1 MRMSSIGGSLLAGV
15 AGYVDTLGFVALFGL
30 FTAHVTGNFVLIG
43 SELARHGHGVLLKL
57 LVFPAFVM
65 AVAIGHLIGRYCE
78 RRGRSSIRPL
88 LICETLLLCGFLFAG
103 VWASPI
109 KQSDSM
115 GALLAGMLG
124 GMAMGVQN
132 CLSRQALA
140 KLTPTTIMTGNV
152 TQLVMD
158 AVDWLIGEATPDIR
172 ARIGKLF
179 FPVLAFGL
187 GAIGGAMGYVRL
199 GFTALLLP
207 LCLLLV
213 LIWKAESLLTEPRAL
228 AARLC
233 GVRAR

>member
-43 SELARHGHGVLLKL
+43 SELARPGHGGVLLKL
-57 LVFPAFVM
+57 LVFPAFVI
-65 AVAIGHLIGRYCE
+65 AVAIAHLIDRHCE
-78 RRGRSSIRPL
+78 RRDRSSIRPL
-88 LICETLLLCGFLFAG
+88 LVCETLLLCGFLLAG
-103 VWASPI
+103 IWASPI

-115 GALLAGMLG
+115 GALLAGTLG

-140 KLTPTTIMTGNV
+140 KLTPTTVMTGNV

-158 AVDWLIGEATPDIR
+158 AVDWLVGEATPDVR

-187 GAIGGAMGYVRL
+187 GAISGAMGYVHL
-199 GFTALLLP
+199 GFTALVLP
-207 LCLLLV
+207 LCALLA
-213 LIWKAESLLTEPRAL
+213 LIWKAESLLTEPRA
-228 AARLC
+228 
-233 GVRAR
+233 